1 MGIGTEQK
9 IPYNFVMAITVRAN
23 PTTLTWANFTVVSA
37 LAGSEDAH
45 IDINFVI
52 PTVMPRQVGSNWM
65 LAETFE
71 IVVSPAAKVKRS
83 ASQTAALLSHEQG
96 HYDIGLAVGWA
107 MARDL
112 QSLSAPTRAALGQ
125 QLTTAFNLHRTT
137 RMGAVQQQYDQDTNH
152 SQNTPQQS
160 RWDTAIR
167 NELSNKSGT
176 LCGLSL

>member
-1 MGIGTEQK
+1 
-9 IPYNFVMAITVRAN
+9 MAITVRAN
-23 PTTLTWANFTVVSA
+23 PTTLTWANFTGVA
-37 LAGSEDAH
+37 NLAGNEDAH
-45 IDINFVI
+45 INIDFDIPSV
-52 PTVMPRQVGSNWM
+52 PPRQVGSNWM

-71 IVVSPAAKVKRS
+71 IVVRPVAKVKNS
-83 ASQTAALLSHEQG
+83 ATQTADLLSHEQG
-96 HYDIGLAVGWA
+96 HYNIGIAVGWA
-107 MARDL
+107 MASDL

-152 SQNTPQQS
+152 SQNTPHQS

-167 NELSNKSGT
+167 NELTNRSGT